1 MDGIDVE
8 RKLMREKRCMFKRLK
23 NAILDFN
30 AADASVNV
38 NSTAV
43 KAGSAAIVATSA
55 ATSMVLASNTGN
67 TTGSESGIR
76 GLFTKFKGFLKQV
89 FEGVDDIITGA
100 TVVVIGLGF
109 LIRILSKNQRTVD
122 EATTWIKRAIFTLIA
137 WKFLGLFLTTV
148 KETAGTDGAY
158 KWE

>member
-1 MDGIDVE
+1 MDRIDVE
-8 RKLMREKRCMFKRLK
+8 RKLMREKRCMFKRFK

-43 KAGSAAIVATSA
+43 KAGSAAIVATGA
-55 ATSMVLASNTGN
+55 ATSMVLANNTG
-67 TTGSESGIR
+67 TTSSGSGIR
-76 GLFTKFKGFLKQV
+76 GLFTKFKGFLQQV